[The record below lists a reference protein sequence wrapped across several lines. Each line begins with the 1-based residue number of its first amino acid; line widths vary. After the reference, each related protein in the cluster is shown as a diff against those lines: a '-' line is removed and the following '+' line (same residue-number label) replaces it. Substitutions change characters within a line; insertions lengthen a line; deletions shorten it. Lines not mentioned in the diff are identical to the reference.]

1 MRTIAENRIC
11 GDRMMATLTRPQLP
25 STDKRWMIVQ
35 GTMRKHGYSRN
46 ALIETLHT
54 VQQSFGFLDKDAI
67 RFVAASLQIPPSQ
80 AYGVATFYHLFQLRP
95 PGRHTCQICLG
106 TACYINGAERLMG
119 HAEKQLGIQAGETTP
134 DGEVSLL
141 AVRCVGSCS
150 FAPVSIFDEQIHS
163 YSKVEALDAQLKAWT
178 QP

>member
-1 MRTIAENRIC
+1 MVT
-11 GDRMMATLTRPQLP
+11 MARPPLP
-25 STDKRWMIVQ
+25 SEDKRWRIVQ

-54 VQQSFGFLDKDAI
+54 VQQSFGFLDKGAI
-67 RFVAASLQIPPSQ
+67 HFVASSLSVPLSQ

-95 PGRHTCQICLG
+95 PGKHTCQVCLG
-106 TACYINGAERLMG
+106 TACFINGSERLMR
-119 HAEKQLGIQAGETTP
+119 HAEQRLGIQAGETTP

-150 FAPVSIFDEQIHS
+150 FAPVMIFDEKTHS
-163 YSKVEALDAQLKAWT
+163 YAKPETFDEQLQAWR